1 MRKLLLPLVNSAG
14 GLARALSLYAPYLG
28 AGVRVDH
35 ISPDFREARV
45 SMKLR
50 WYNVNYVGTH
60 FGGSLYAMT
69 DPFYML
75 LLMRNL
81 GPDYVVW
88 DKAASIDFVRPG
100 RGRVMASFLLSD
112 AMLTDVRQHTAS
124 GDKYTPTWPVEVIDE
139 DGKLV
144 ARVEKTLYIRR
155 KQTGRQS
162 N

>member
-1 MRKLLLPLVNSAG
+1 MRNLLLPLINNAR

-35 ISPDFREARV
+35 ISADFREARV

-100 RGRVMASFLLSD
+100 RGRVTASFLLTDDMLSD
-112 AMLTDVRQHTAS
+112 VLQHTAS

-155 KQTGRQS
+155 KKS
-162 N
+162 D

>member
-1 MRKLLLPLVNSAG
+1 MRNLLLPLVNSAR

-35 ISPDFREARV
+35 ISADFREARV

-100 RGRVMASFLLSD
+100 RGRVTASFLLTDDMLSD
-112 AMLTDVRQHTAS
+112 VLQHTAS

-139 DGKLV
+139 EGKLV

-155 KQTGRQS
+155 KKS
-162 N
+162 D

>member
-1 MRKLLLPLVNSAG
+1 MRNLLLPLINSAR

-35 ISPDFREARV
+35 ISADFREARV

-100 RGRVMASFLLSD
+100 RGRVTASFLLTDDMLSD
-112 AMLTDVRQHTAS
+112 VLQHTAN

-144 ARVEKTLYIRR
+144 ARIDKTLYIRH
-155 KQTGRQS
+155 KKS

>member
-1 MRKLLLPLVNSAG
+1 MRNLLLPLINSAR

-35 ISPDFREARV
+35 ISADFREARV

-100 RGRVMASFLLSD
+100 RGRVTASFLLTDDMLSD
-112 AMLTDVRQHTAS
+112 VLQHTAS

-155 KQTGRQS
+155 KKS
-162 N
+162 D